1 MGLGMR
7 LVTSSSPSKPVR
19 PLMDKI
25 HPYIGIKYKYVKRAV
40 N

>member
-19 PLMDKI
+19 PLWTRYI
-25 HPYIGIKYKYVKRAV
+25 LYIGIKYKYVKRAV